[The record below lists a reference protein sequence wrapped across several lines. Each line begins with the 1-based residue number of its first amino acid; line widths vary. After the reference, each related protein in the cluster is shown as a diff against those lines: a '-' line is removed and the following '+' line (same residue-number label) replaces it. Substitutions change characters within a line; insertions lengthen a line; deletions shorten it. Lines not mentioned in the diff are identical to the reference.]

1 MHWDKLLTIFL
12 FGLFLVSFA
21 SALELDNRITDYNIS
36 TKEVI
41 IKNAL
46 GLGKELVRAN
56 LQTAQTERVIDRGD
70 GVYQKVAEIK
80 YSYLD
85 EDVSKYINSI
95 EFTNNFNSNTI
106 QRDYKLKYRNQTSSI
121 TKPIYTNDCNTLIN
135 NDGSSYQVCTSAGT
149 SEIPIYDWVEFT
161 DKSEIPEGDNT
172 IGIFVDVVRGES
184 TEFIPDIAGEKVI
197 QWATWTEGLN
207 NGLKVYYTLNES
219 DGNRANSVDG
229 SINNATLLST
239 NLFEAIAK
247 IGGGLQS
254 NGAGRLNASGI
265 LKGEAN
271 ITIAYWFKKDNSA
284 NANHGWIGATE
295 EWRHN
300 YNNCAQSSTAE
311 IGITINNECH
321 NIAGSDD
328 PAGDGWE
335 HIAVAVDG
343 VTGNR
348 TYFIN
353 GVALDNFMG
362 NTFTDLNINLYLMA
376 YGDNEIGTAGTS
388 FHLDEFGLWNR
399 TLTNSEVSDLYNGGT
414 GITFAPIPVIPN
426 ITLNL
431 PTDGHEQIT
440 RGLTFNC
447 SATSTIENV
456 VNVSLYLDGLINST
470 TTGNAAT
477 LELSQSVNGINTGQH
492 NWTCTSRSQSNYFG
506 ETTNN
511 TFTIKDF
518 VENSQTFNAS
528 TYETSLEAF
537 VINVSFNSS
546 EFPVSTATLNY
557 NGTGYTGTTSD
568 TGDNKSY
575 STSLNVPELD
585 ISKNISF
592 YWAFVLTN
600 STGNNYFN
608 STINNQSSG
617 IINASILNKPYTIPF
632 INFTTYDQDTL
643 TQITSKISNTFGY
656 GISSII
662 QELSYSDQ
670 TDGNS
675 SFEYA
680 FDPSHLDY
688 IIEGDLLFTKA
699 NYVDNNYVLLQQT
712 ITNDTTN
719 ISIYLLNSSRSAS
732 FIIQL
737 RDSAFDNVAGAVI
750 ESQRFYPSTNTW
762 VAVESFK
769 TNIEGK
775 TIGHF
780 VLEDVNYRF
789 LVYVDTVLVLT
800 STPTLVFCEETP
812 CTINLQLPSETD
824 SAFANF
830 ENLDNY
836 TSNLVYDKTTET
848 FTFSYIDAESGTQG
862 GRLRVVRTS
871 LGVASNVEICDD
883 IDGSGTGILTCD
895 ISSETNGTYIAS
907 GYSNRTIDEDRLTE
921 RIGIAKVRDIVSE
934 LGIDG
939 LLWSAILFISIALLF
954 LISPAVGIVGSIF
967 ALIGIFLLGLVS
979 IQPLSLFALI
989 SVAAILLWVI
999 TR

>member
-21 SALELDNRITDYNIS
+21 SALEFDNRLKSYDSETE
-36 TKEVI
+36 TVI
-41 IKNAL
+41 INDNF
-46 GLGKELVRAN
+46 GFGGDLV
-56 LQTAQTERVIDRGD
+56 
-70 GVYQKVAEIK
+70 KV
-80 YSYLD
+80 
-85 EDVSKYINSI
+85 
-95 EFTNNFNSNTI
+95 
-106 QRDYKLKYRNQTSSI
+106 Q
-121 TKPIYTNDCNTLIN
+121 LI
-135 NDGSSYQVCTSAGT
+135 
-149 SEIPIYDWVEFT
+149 
-161 DKSEIPEGDNT
+161 DNT
-172 IGIFVDVVRGES
+172 YVCG
-184 TEFIPDIAGEKVI
+184 TEC
-197 QWATWTEGLN
+197 
-207 NGLKVYYTLNES
+207 S
-219 DGNRANSVDG
+219 
-229 SINNATLLST
+229 
-239 NLFEAIAK
+239 AI
-247 IGGGLQS
+247 I
-254 NGAGRLNASGI
+254 
-265 LKGEAN
+265 N
-271 ITIAYWFKKDNSA
+271 ITIYSDEDNFLTDLVFEQIRGSSGISNHEFEFISSYDTIIVNDYTKDCSNR
-284 NANHGWIGATE
+284 E
-295 EWRHN
+295 ESELLIVPVFCERVLSGTHEE
-300 YNNCAQSSTAE
+300 Q
-311 IGITINNECH
+311 
-321 NIAGSDD
+321 
-328 PAGDGWE
+328 
-335 HIAVAVDG
+335 VAVWATFDPERKLPIG
-343 VTGNR
+343 NYVVKITGNKKWSDTIDWIPTFYGEEIR
-348 TYFIN
+348 QWAFWAP
-353 GVALDNFMG
+353 VAPTTVWEF
-362 NTFTDLNINLYLMA
+362 
-376 YGDNEIGTAGTS
+376 NEIGTALTVADTLGLNDLTILDSTLSS
-388 FHLDEFGLWNR
+388 FGIGKLNNALNLTGNGVRATANNSDEFAFDTGDFTLAMWVNITSGGSADYMKTDSSLATGWGVVRETGSKVSFGTGGLPIGTTVDIAADSTWHRVVFVREGTGSNQFKVYLDNDNQVNA
-399 TLTNSEVSDLYNGGT
+399 TLANNLSYNTGTINLSAPNGDAWADDFQFYKGYAWTVADVDFDYNGGT
-414 GITFAPIPVIPN
+414 GREAGNATITINLNSPADAISLLPAPVS
-426 ITLNL
+426 
-431 PTDGHEQIT
+431 
-440 RGLTFNC
+440 FNC
-447 SATSTIENV
+447 SAIGLVNIINV
-456 VNVSLYLDGLINST
+456 TLYLDGVVNST
-470 TTGNAAT
+470 TSGNSSII
-477 LELSQSVNGINTGQH
+477 ELSESVSNIGIGTH
-492 NWTCTSRSQSNYFG
+492 NWTCTSRAEDNTFDQV
-506 ETTNN
+506 TNR
-511 TFTIKDF
+511 TFTISEF
-518 VENSQTFNAS
+518 VENSQTFNAL

-600 STGNNYFN
+600 ATGNNYFN

-617 IINASILNKPYTIPF
+617 IINASILNNPYTIPF

-643 TQITSKISNTFGY
+643 TQLTSKISNTFGY

-670 TDGNS
+670 TESTS

-680 FDPSHLDY
+680 FDPPHLDY

-712 ITNDTTN
+712 ITNATTN

-737 RDSAFDNVAGAVI
+737 RDSAFDNVAGAII

-762 VAVESFK
+762 VTVESFK

-812 CTINLQLPSETD
+812 CTINLQLPSTTD

-830 ENLDNY
+830 ENLDDY

-883 IDGSGTGILTCD
+883 VDGSGTGILTCD

-907 GYSNRTIDEDRLTE
+907 GYSNRTTDEDRLTE
-921 RIGIAKVRDIVSE
+921 RIAIAKVRDIVSE